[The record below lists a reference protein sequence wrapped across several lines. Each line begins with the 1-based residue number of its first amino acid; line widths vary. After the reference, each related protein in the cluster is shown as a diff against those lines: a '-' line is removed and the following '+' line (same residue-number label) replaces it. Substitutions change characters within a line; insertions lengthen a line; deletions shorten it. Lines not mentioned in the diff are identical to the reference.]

1 MIRDIY
7 IYIYPRNILLSECFT
22 VQPPGSCTRALNC
35 AGVIPSRTTFTEP
48 VGSGRNARNG
58 AAPICSKHRK
68 RYEKS
73 IKKHET
79 HGEHPRKIR
88 TSATFIVV
96 SSFFPCFSISV
107 IMNWRVSRSKHY
119 HAIWSFGYGPE
130 PAWTNQPCWLITT
143 EEGNTTGWPF
153 WPKLTSSPSWF
164 EFKDLLFWW
173 NYCMLNHIAICVT
186 SRNSTLFGKCLAEDH
201 HFSRIFPFF
210 LVYRLYIPVLS
221 QLPPAWR
228 QSSGNSVCDPWSR
241 RSGSISHSI
250 HGSWAGGPSRKMT
263 H

>member
-1 MIRDIY
+1 MIRYDKRY
-7 IYIYPRNILLSECFT
+7 IYISQKHLTFRMFHRSATRLLHKGIELRGGHPVENYIHGACGLRSKRSKR
-22 VQPPGSCTRALNC
+22 GRADLFQ
-35 AGVIPSRTTFTEP
+35 T
-48 VGSGRNARNG
+48 
-58 AAPICSKHRK
+58 SKKIWKIHK
-68 RYEKS
+68 
-73 IKKHET
+73 KKHET

-210 LVYRLYIPVLS
+210 GVSTVYPSIIPVTTCLAPVQRKFS
-221 QLPPAWR
+221 M
-228 QSSGNSVCDPWSR
+228 WSLIKAI
-241 RSGSISHSI
+241 GFNQPLD
-250 HGSWAGGPSRKMT
+250 SWIMGRWT
-263 H
+263 

>member
-1 MIRDIY
+1 MKN
-7 IYIYPRNILLSECFT
+7 PL
-22 VQPPGSCTRALNC
+22 
-35 AGVIPSRTTFTEP
+35 
-48 VGSGRNARNG
+48 
-58 AAPICSKHRK
+58 
-68 RYEKS
+68 
-73 IKKHET
+73 KKHET

-210 LVYRLYIPVLS
+210 GVSTVYPSIIPVTTCLAPVQRKFS
-221 QLPPAWR
+221 M
-228 QSSGNSVCDPWSR
+228 WSLIKAI
-241 RSGSISHSI
+241 GFNQPLD
-250 HGSWAGGPSRKMT
+250 SWIMGRWT
-263 H
+263 